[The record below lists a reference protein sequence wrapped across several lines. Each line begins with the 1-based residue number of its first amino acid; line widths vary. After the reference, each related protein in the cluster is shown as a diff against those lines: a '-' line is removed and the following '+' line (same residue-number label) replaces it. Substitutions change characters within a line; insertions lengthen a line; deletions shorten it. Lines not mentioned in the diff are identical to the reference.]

1 MFRDTNNQ
9 AMQLVMQGY
18 SDSIKNQQD
27 AGIGNAFREWNK
39 NINDTITNY
48 HNIEQQKLN
57 RALTEENIQGQKL
70 ANEYNTRTMD
80 DRVTHQAQQTKAN
93 QLAND
98 YSARTLNDRVK
109 QQALTTE
116 SMQTQNK
123 HAKLNL
129 SEAQQT
135 SKKRVSAMNAN
146 YGEQIASSG
155 LNTTKYNMEHDNYRY
170 EPVYKV
176 RGEYYYDKEGKQKMD
191 NTTAEARMQRNAQKE
206 QYKREYQGRSLS
218 DNRQVVSANQAQE
231 AMNRNTMQNSNASY
245 QAFNETENLLAGEDK
260 TTIANKINEA
270 QEQGLP
276 YITTNNGTQ
285 IPIQHAVR
293 VAGLVGHSDSI
304 GSAGGV
310 TTNINT
316 TFKGK
321 TAEAINA
328 LNNPNASEEEKQNAR
343 AVVEASNTNQV
354 NKLYEKMGKYTIAS
368 QQMQR
373 IAEQDRLNTF
383 LGFMSQYVGGDL
395 AKEYGYLNASQSS
408 ILTSLATSALSGT
421 LSNQDM
427 NLVKQQVTNIKKS
440 GAFNAGALMQGLQ
453 KMIVDIENST
463 MGMGGIEMLRPEAR
477 KQYESMKMLYQALRD
492 S

>member
-155 LNTTKYNMEHDNYRY
+155 LNTKSIIWNMIIID
-170 EPVYKV
+170 
-176 RGEYYYDKEGKQKMD
+176 M
-191 NTTAEARMQRNAQKE
+191 
-206 QYKREYQGRSLS
+206 SLC
-218 DNRQVVSANQAQE
+218 
-231 AMNRNTMQNSNASY
+231 
-245 QAFNETENLLAGEDK
+245 
-260 TTIANKINEA
+260 
-270 QEQGLP
+270 
-276 YITTNNGTQ
+276 
-285 IPIQHAVR
+285 
-293 VAGLVGHSDSI
+293 
-304 GSAGGV
+304 
-310 TTNINT
+310 
-316 TFKGK
+316 
-321 TAEAINA
+321 
-328 LNNPNASEEEKQNAR
+328 
-343 AVVEASNTNQV
+343 
-354 NKLYEKMGKYTIAS
+354 
-368 QQMQR
+368 
-373 IAEQDRLNTF
+373 
-383 LGFMSQYVGGDL
+383 
-395 AKEYGYLNASQSS
+395 
-408 ILTSLATSALSGT
+408 
-421 LSNQDM
+421 
-427 NLVKQQVTNIKKS
+427 IK
-440 GAFNAGALMQGLQ
+440 
-453 KMIVDIENST
+453 
-463 MGMGGIEMLRPEAR
+463 
-477 KQYESMKMLYQALRD
+477 
-492 S
+492 

>member
-1 MFRDTNNQ
+1 
-9 AMQLVMQGY
+9 
-18 SDSIKNQQD
+18 
-27 AGIGNAFREWNK
+27 
-39 NINDTITNY
+39 
-48 HNIEQQKLN
+48 
-57 RALTEENIQGQKL
+57 
-70 ANEYNTRTMD
+70 
-80 DRVTHQAQQTKAN
+80 
-93 QLAND
+93 
-98 YSARTLNDRVK
+98 
-109 QQALTTE
+109 
-116 SMQTQNK
+116 
-123 HAKLNL
+123 
-129 SEAQQT
+129 
-135 SKKRVSAMNAN
+135 
-146 YGEQIASSG
+146 
-155 LNTTKYNMEHDNYRY
+155 MEHDNYRY

-421 LSNQDM
+421 LST
-427 NLVKQQVTNIKKS
+427 KI
-440 GAFNAGALMQGLQ
+440 
-453 KMIVDIENST
+453 
-463 MGMGGIEMLRPEAR
+463 
-477 KQYESMKMLYQALRD
+477 
-492 S
+492 